1 MKFNLDINS
10 LYLVTLITLFDM
22 IKNTKL
28 LNWLIIIFSSLV
40 IFTILWNTFLFVQNF
55 KIEERNKM
63 ELWSL
68 ATLELVNIDG
78 EISNLTLEVL
88 KKNTSTPM
96 IKVDSNGLIEINN
109 IPNLNINDSVLV
121 KKLIKKFESENKPIE
136 INFGKEKISTL
147 YYGNSSLL
155 NKIKYYPIALLII
168 AAIFGFIAFLFFKNA
183 KIAQMNK
190 LWSGMAKE
198 TAHQIGTPLSSL
210 MGWTE
215 LLKNKYNDET
225 YLNEI
230 EKDINRLNIISDRF
244 SKIGSEPLLSNFNI
258 SKEIEKTV
266 NYLSD
271 RISNNISVKFLDKES
286 EFFTRINPQLFGWCV
301 ENIIKNSIDAIKD
314 EGEIKIFIEENE
326 NKISIYFE
334 DNGIGVSKSDFRNIF
349 NPGFTSKERGW
360 GLGLSLAKRIIEDYH
375 SGEIKVHKSQLNV
388 GTTMVIILNRGK

>member
-1 MKFNLDINS
+1 
-10 LYLVTLITLFDM
+10 M

-155 NKIKYYPIALLII
+155 NKLKYYPIALLII

-215 LLKNKYNDET
+215 LLKNKYDNEN

-375 SGEIKVHKSQLNV
+375 SGEIKVHKSELNV

>member
-1 MKFNLDINS
+1 
-10 LYLVTLITLFDM
+10 M
-22 IKNTKL
+22 IKNAKL

-109 IPNLNINDSVLV
+109 IPNLDINDTVLV

-155 NKIKYYPIALLII
+155 NKLKYYPIALLII

-314 EGEIKIFIEENE
+314 DGKIKIFIEENE

-375 SGEIKVHKSQLNV
+375 SGEIKVHKSELNI
-388 GTTMVIILNRGK
+388 GTTMVIILNR

>member
-1 MKFNLDINS
+1 
-10 LYLVTLITLFDM
+10 M

-155 NKIKYYPIALLII
+155 NKLKYYPIALLII

-314 EGEIKIFIEENE
+314 DGEIKIFIEENE

-375 SGEIKVHKSQLNV
+375 SGEIKVHKSELNV

>member
-1 MKFNLDINS
+1 
-10 LYLVTLITLFDM
+10 M

-136 INFGKEKISTL
+136 INFGKERISTL

-155 NKIKYYPIALLII
+155 NKLKYYPIALLII

-375 SGEIKVHKSQLNV
+375 SGEIKVHKSELNI

>member
-155 NKIKYYPIALLII
+155 NKLKYYPIALLII

-375 SGEIKVHKSQLNV
+375 SGEIKVHKSELNV

>member
-1 MKFNLDINS
+1 
-10 LYLVTLITLFDM
+10 M
-22 IKNTKL
+22 IKNAKL

-136 INFGKEKISTL
+136 INFGKERISTL

-155 NKIKYYPIALLII
+155 NKLKYYPIALLII

-375 SGEIKVHKSQLNV
+375 SGEIKVYKSELNV

>member
-1 MKFNLDINS
+1 
-10 LYLVTLITLFDM
+10 M
-22 IKNTKL
+22 IKNAKL

-136 INFGKEKISTL
+136 INFGKERISTL

-155 NKIKYYPIALLII
+155 NKLKYYPIALLII

-258 SKEIEKTV
+258 SNEIEKTV

-375 SGEIKVHKSQLNV
+375 SGEIKVHKSELNI

>member
-1 MKFNLDINS
+1 
-10 LYLVTLITLFDM
+10 M
-22 IKNTKL
+22 IKNAKL

-136 INFGKEKISTL
+136 INFGKERISTL

-155 NKIKYYPIALLII
+155 NKLKYYPIALLII

-215 LLKNKYNDET
+215 LLKNKYDNEN

-271 RISNNISVKFLDKES
+271 RISNNISLKFLDKES
-286 EFFTRINPQLFGWCV
+286 EFFTRVNPQLFGWCV

-314 EGEIKIFIEENE
+314 EGEIKIFIQENE
-326 NKISIYFE
+326 NKISIYFK

-375 SGEIKVHKSQLNV
+375 SGEIKVHKSELNE

>member
-1 MKFNLDINS
+1 
-10 LYLVTLITLFDM
+10 M

-136 INFGKEKISTL
+136 INFGKERISTL

-155 NKIKYYPIALLII
+155 NKLKYYPIALLII

-375 SGEIKVHKSQLNV
+375 SGEIKVHKSELNV

>member
-1 MKFNLDINS
+1 
-10 LYLVTLITLFDM
+10 M
-22 IKNTKL
+22 IKNAKL

-155 NKIKYYPIALLII
+155 NKLKYYPIALLII

-375 SGEIKVHKSQLNV
+375 SGEIKVHKSELNV

>member
-1 MKFNLDINS
+1 
-10 LYLVTLITLFDM
+10 M
-22 IKNTKL
+22 IKNAKL

-155 NKIKYYPIALLII
+155 NKLKYYPIALLII

-225 YLNEI
+225 YLN
-230 EKDINRLNIISDRF
+230 
-244 SKIGSEPLLSNFNI
+244 
-258 SKEIEKTV
+258 EIEKTV

-375 SGEIKVHKSQLNV
+375 SGEIKVHKSELNV